1 VSNSA
6 GNASNQL
13 NQPTDVALVHPN
25 LIYISDYNNHRVQQY
40 QLGSSTG
47 MTVAGQANG
56 LGGSSLNQLNHPTCI
71 FVDSSDGIFVSD
83 SDNNRIQYW
92 SNGASTG
99 TTVAGSSTGES
110 TKRNKEKFFARYLFL
125 PLKTCKYLFV

>member
-1 VSNSA
+1 MSNSA

-83 SDNNRIQYW
+83 SDNNPFNIGLMVLLQEQQLPVVQLVSQRKEIRR
-92 SNGASTG
+92 N
-99 TTVAGSSTGES
+99 SSQDIFS
-110 TKRNKEKFFARYLFL
+110 
-125 PLKTCKYLFV
+125 CH